1 MVASPHRDV
10 TPPQRELREL
20 LESSFQNRNLVSM
33 AAGSQVPL
41 LKGHVWLVVRGMA
54 KLVTS
59 SMSGDE
65 ALLGLV
71 GAGEP
76 FGEPLSRVEP
86 YDAITLVDSDLL
98 CLRWDELLANPDL
111 SSAMVVALSRRYRQA
126 EAFLALMGL
135 RRVEERL
142 RGLLELLALDYGQ
155 PCPGGLRLNVRLT
168 HQELASILG
177 TTRVT
182 ITRFIGLLR
191 DQGWLEL
198 DSSRHLLV
206 KQEFNR

>member
-10 TPPQRELREL
+10 TPPQRDLRDL

-59 SMSGDE
+59 SMNGDE
-65 ALLGLV
+65 AVLGLV

-86 YDAITLVDSDLL
+86 
-98 CLRWDELLANPDL
+98 
-111 SSAMVVALSRRYRQA
+111 
-126 EAFLALMGL
+126 
-135 RRVEERL
+135 
-142 RGLLELLALDYGQ
+142 
-155 PCPGGLRLNVRLT
+155 
-168 HQELASILG
+168 
-177 TTRVT
+177 
-182 ITRFIGLLR
+182 
-191 DQGWLEL
+191 
-198 DSSRHLLV
+198 
-206 KQEFNR
+206 